1 MLSQAATK
9 VFFKT
14 SEPRAAKWISETLGE
29 IEVER
34 LKESRTAKLLS
45 GHSSYTM
52 EIATKPLVM
61 ASEIAGLAPS
71 SGYIKQEN
79 RVMPVKFA
87 YVPKRSLQ
95 PVFVERKTMVTE
107 PRYLSEPVAGDVKI
121 QLSEPKEA
129 IPVET
134 LAAPQPAMATV
145 LAEPNIF
152 RSSSPSR
159 ANQHLRRKRA
169 RRVTGSRWI
178 ELSFICITMD
188 QENSMPANALVQ
200 TRIDSSVK
208 AKAAAILEELGMT
221 VSDAVRILLTRTAN
235 EGALPFPLAAN
246 AAAHDVW
253 FRAKVQEA
261 IDDPRPAVAHD
272 KVKARF
278 AKRRAAALKKAKSS
292 Q

>member
-1 MLSQAATK
+1 
-9 VFFKT
+9 
-14 SEPRAAKWISETLGE
+14 
-29 IEVER
+29 
-34 LKESRTAKLLS
+34 
-45 GHSSYTM
+45 
-52 EIATKPLVM
+52 
-61 ASEIAGLAPS
+61 
-71 SGYIKQEN
+71 
-79 RVMPVKFA
+79 
-87 YVPKRSLQ
+87 
-95 PVFVERKTMVTE
+95 
-107 PRYLSEPVAGDVKI
+107 
-121 QLSEPKEA
+121 
-129 IPVET
+129 
-134 LAAPQPAMATV
+134 
-145 LAEPNIF
+145 
-152 RSSSPSR
+152 
-159 ANQHLRRKRA
+159 
-169 RRVTGSRWI
+169 
-178 ELSFICITMD
+178 
-188 QENSMPANALVQ
+188 MPANALVQ